1 MGKKNEKFND
11 YKAFVEKFEP
21 KHTTDDCYTP
31 PEVYDVILEHVR
43 AEYGIPEDT
52 PIIRPFF
59 PGGDYENHNYPEGC
73 VVVDNPPFSI
83 LAKILDF
90 YRAHNIRFFLFS
102 PALTSI
108 GCVVRREGLTFV
120 NANAKIKYAN
130 GAVINTGFITNL
142 SPDLFLATC
151 PSLSKR
157 IKLIQRIMNKKKKVR
172 KLEFDPH
179 VFCSK
184 TAEKVSATDFTI
196 RRDEMR
202 PISGGSYF
210 GGACIISS
218 EKAAEARAAEAR
230 EKQRAEYIPLSHRDL
245 ESLDQLNKK
254 TSDG

>member
-11 YKAFVEKFEP
+11 YEAFVEKF
-21 KHTTDDCYTP
+21 KHKKTTDDCYTP
-31 PEVYDVILEHVR
+31 TEVYDVVLEYVR

-59 PGGDYENHNYPEGC
+59 PGGDYEHHNYPEGC

-90 YRAHNIRFFLFS
+90 YRTHNIRFFLFS

-108 GCVVRREGLTFV
+108 GNVVRREGLTFV
-120 NANAKIKYAN
+120 NANSKVIYTN
-130 GAVINTGFITNL
+130 GAVVNTGFITNL
-142 SPDLFLATC
+142 SPDLFFTTC

-157 IKLIQRIMNKKKKVR
+157 IKLIQELMNKKKKVR

-179 VFCSK
+179 VFCTK
-184 TAEKVSATDFTI
+184 TAQAVSATDFTI

-218 EKAAEARAAEAR
+218 DKAAEARAAEAR
-230 EKQRAEYIPLSHRDL
+230 IKVKAEYIPLSHRDM